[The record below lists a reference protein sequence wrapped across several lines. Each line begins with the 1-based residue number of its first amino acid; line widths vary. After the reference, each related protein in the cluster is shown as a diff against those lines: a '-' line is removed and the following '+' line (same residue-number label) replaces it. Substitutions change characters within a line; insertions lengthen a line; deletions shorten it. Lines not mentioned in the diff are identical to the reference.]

1 MRLQDIILMKTDECS
16 NRRDAMA
23 RTEKIDLSK
32 WYTAKEAAEK
42 LGTTTK
48 YVRTLGIQYNKFR
61 THKLHEHVMLYW
73 KADVDAYSIDRGQPG
88 RKKEESVA

>member
-1 MRLQDIILMKTDECS
+1 
-16 NRRDAMA
+16 MA

-48 YVRTLGIQYNKFR
+48 YVRTLAIQYEKFK
-61 THKLHEHVMLYW
+61 THKLHEHLMLYW
-73 KADVDAYSIDRGQPG
+73 KADVDAYSINKGQPG
-88 RKKEESVA
+88 RRKEEEESVA

>member
-1 MRLQDIILMKTDECS
+1 
-16 NRRDAMA
+16 MA